1 MLSDKIEEYK
11 KTGKML
17 KTTPAA
23 YKKEF
28 LWLKEVDSLALANVQ
43 LHLERAYRNFFERP
57 EIGFPKFKSKHH
69 SRNAYTTNLVNG
81 NIRIFENGIKLPKA
95 GVVKAKIHR
104 QIPEGFR
111 MKAVTVRRQP
121 SGKYYVSI
129 LFEYCADENQVR
141 DREERRSKIREE
153 TIIIS

>member
-28 LWLKEVDSLALANVQ
+28 LWLKEVDSLAFANVQ

-95 GVVKAKIHR
+95 SVVKAKIHR

-111 MKAVTVRRQP
+111 MKAVTVR
-121 SGKYYVSI
+121 K
-129 LFEYCADENQVR
+129 
-141 DREERRSKIREE
+141 
-153 TIIIS
+153 

>member
-1 MLSDKIEEYK
+1 
-11 KTGKML
+11 
-17 KTTPAA
+17 
-23 YKKEF
+23 
-28 LWLKEVDSLALANVQ
+28 
-43 LHLERAYRNFFERP
+43 
-57 EIGFPKFKSKHH
+57 
-69 SRNAYTTNLVNG
+69 RNAYTTNLVNG

-111 MKAVTVRRQP
+111 MKAVTVRKQP

-141 DREERRSKIREE
+141 DREGRE
-153 TIIIS
+153 